1 MTWNKWTGLALL
13 VLALICLCIT
23 LGANVSWL
31 GVVTLV
37 LAVAGVLF
45 FRGKK
50 KDEENT

>member
-1 MTWNKWTGLALL
+1 MTWNRWTGLALL
-13 VLALICLCIT
+13 LVALITLCIT

-31 GVVTLV
+31 GVVTIV

-50 KDEENT
+50 KDEGDN